1 MDDPGPEIPFVDVV
15 VGDALTLRADLLVL
29 PATASGTLGEPWHSY
44 LTRLGVSLPVDGASL
59 GRLVMVPVHRGS
71 SARNVAVAATVGA
84 GGEPAEPQVI
94 VQIAEQ
100 LGQATRDDGFDV
112 VVTPV
117 LGSGVG
123 RLEPEAALGGL
134 VDGFIRTA
142 APGARLRVVARSETE
157 QVVLDGWLEK
167 LLVDA
172 LMARLGAEVS
182 SEQIAELAA
191 SSVGHGAEPDSSSAP
206 DPKPGFAAHPIAPPP
221 PSSSSAEEPNGPP
234 SWAGPND
241 PSSAAP
247 SIPSSSAEP
256 NSAPSSAAEPDSPPS
271 SSAEPSAPPP
281 VAVVDETST
290 GRTRLVHDQPASA
303 DQLGRASLAAEV
315 ASLLRE
321 LAASDDRSDEAF
333 AVHLDAP
340 WGAGKSSL
348 VGFIGQELSVPEGD
362 DPGWTVI
369 TLDAWRSSQ
378 LSPAWWALLGHLR
391 SGVRESMDRRG
402 RIRFSWR
409 RFVTAARRLWRIWLP
424 PAIVVVILLVLWLV
438 QGDVGP
444 TMTVLTGVVAFTV
457 AIGGLLGKFFSLD
470 SLQGA
475 RVHERLNENPM
486 EEVSEQ
492 IWAVRQ
498 QSPKNVLLVL
508 DDLDRCNER
517 FAVELL
523 DAVQT
528 LLRKGPERPR
538 RRAPQQ
544 KRMPALVVL
553 AVGDGRWLRAAYEDA
568 YKVFSP
574 YVSEPGRP
582 LGHLFLD
589 KLFQLRI
596 ELPTLNRTQVKGYLS
611 GLLNVTP
618 PHPTADLD
626 DLLDRIAKAPSEVG
640 ADSLDERMTDL
651 MGEARGVDEVQR
663 QQVAAKV
670 LETRRND
677 PERRQRERHILEE
690 FAELLEPNPRA
701 TKRFLM
707 AYNVAFAARL
717 CELDPPEPKTLALWT
732 VVTTRWPA
740 LAEWVRGELPDGDL
754 ALVDAPGHPSGLLR
768 DPEVRV
774 VVGSDK
780 GGPLDLERVMR
791 CCGYQPPATGPG

>member
-44 LTRLGVSLPVDGASL
+44 LTRLGVTLPVDGASL

-117 LGSGVG
+117 LGSGLG

-182 SEQIAELAA
+182 SEQIAALAA
-191 SSVGHGAEPDSSSAP
+191 SSVGHAAEPESSSAP
-206 DPKPGFAAHPIAPPP
+206 APGFAVHAEAPSPQP
-221 PSSSSAEEPNGPP
+221 TSAAEPTAPTSSFVDPSSE
-234 SWAGPND
+234 AGPND
-241 PSSAAP
+241 PL
-247 SIPSSSAEP
+247 
-256 NSAPSSAAEPDSPPS
+256 

-424 PAIVVVILLVLWLV
+424 PAVVVVILLVLWLV

-618 PHPTADLD
+618 PHPTADLH

-774 VVGSDK
+774 VVRSDK

-791 CCGYQPPATGPG
+791 CCGYPPPATGPG